1 MKKKIKKV
9 ISLMLLLVFFVM
21 SVTDGIQGNIVYAA
35 ESDITIHFKT
45 DWGGADIF
53 YWDSVK

>member
-1 MKKKIKKV
+1 MKKV

-53 YWDSVK
+53 YWDSIK